1 MDIFFCTG
9 EKSSD
14 ILAGDIYS
22 EFCKILESSG
32 DHYSGFN
39 HKVDVFGIVGKYS
52 EKQGIKNLLRHY
64 DISIVGYERQKYRIW
79 KEILELLSK
88 EIKYSP
94 PKVFVGVTH
103 HLFNLPLA
111 KELPKVTRKLL
122 ISPPEIWGWQAN
134 LLVRLLYRT
143 RVLKIMFWFLIL
155 IVKVQW
161 LRKKISILSPMEK
174 EDIDLMYRIAPFVI
188 YRGKYVLKYFDKILC
203 LLPFDEEV
211 YRKQTLK
218 LCKSITFVGHPA
230 SKLNRKDFEMAAS
243 SFRKAYC
250 IPFDS
255 HMLNI
260 FPGSREGSIKL
271 LLPTMLE
278 VAVRILNKYENMHC
292 HVSIADSYFIKYIN
306 DQIMEARKKIVKGSV
321 YRLSGSETDAT
332 VLLTT
337 SSYALLSSGTI
348 TLYAACLG
356 VLGTVLYDLPHKIK
370 LVGSLIVKRIRI
382 GPGEKQY
389 IPFALPNALLSYLGY
404 GIEKWPYKE
413 FVLPKKGFNISEI
426 EANVDRSV
434 SCFSMPYSGKQ
445 APILDNEVVEEI
457 RRAILPRESEQ
468 SPQAI
473 MAKEIFNLLYLT
485 DKNK

>member
-1 MDIFFCTG
+1 
-9 EKSSD
+9 
-14 ILAGDIYS
+14 
-22 EFCKILESSG
+22 
-32 DHYSGFN
+32 
-39 HKVDVFGIVGKYS
+39 VGRYS

-64 DISIVGYERQKYRIW
+64 DLSVIGYERQKYRIW
-79 KEILELLSK
+79 KEILEVLSK
-88 EIKYSP
+88 EIKCNP
-94 PKVFVGVTH
+94 PKVFVGITH

-111 KELPKVTRKLL
+111 KELPKATRKLL
-122 ISPPEIWGWQAN
+122 ISPPEIWGWQVN
-134 LLVRLLYRT
+134 FLVRLLYQT
-143 RVLKIMFWFLIL
+143 RILKILLLLWVLIN
-155 IVKVQW
+155 KVPW
-161 LRKKISILSPMEK
+161 LRKKISILGSMEK
-174 EDIDLMYRIAPFVI
+174 GDIDLIYKIAPFVI

-203 LLPFDEEV
+203 LVPFDEEV

-218 LCKSITFVGHPA
+218 LGKSVTYVGHPA
-230 SKLNRKDFEMAAS
+230 SKLNRKDFEMAAL
-243 SFRKAYC
+243 SFRKAYG

-278 VAVRILNKYENMHC
+278 VAVRILNKYENMYC
-292 HVSIADSYFIKYIN
+292 HVSIADSYFVKYIN

-321 YRLSGSETDAT
+321 YRLSGSEEEVT

-356 VLGTVLYDLPHKIK
+356 VLGTVLYDLPYKVK
-370 LVGSLIVKRIRI
+370 LAGSLLVKRMRTR
-382 GPGEKQY
+382 PGKKQY

-404 GIEKWPYKE
+404 GVEKWPYKE

-426 EANVDRSV
+426 EANVDRSL
-434 SCFSMPYSGKQ
+434 SCFSMPYSSEQ
-445 APILDNEVVEEI
+445 APTLDNEMVEEI
-457 RRAILPRESEQ
+457 RKTILPREGGQ

-473 MAKEIFNLLYLT
+473 MAKEILKLLYLT
-485 DKNK
+485 NNNK